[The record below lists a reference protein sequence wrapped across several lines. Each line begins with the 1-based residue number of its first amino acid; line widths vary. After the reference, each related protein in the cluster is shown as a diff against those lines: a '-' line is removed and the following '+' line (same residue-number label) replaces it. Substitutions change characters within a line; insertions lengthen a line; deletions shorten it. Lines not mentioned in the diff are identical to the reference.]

1 MFSETVSLYFK
12 SGLFNMEIWES
23 GIASGGFDIKI
34 TWFEKKNVFLSQGLI
49 LGSWLPWSPD
59 CPWTQVD

>member
-34 TWFEKKNVFLSQGLI
+34 TWFEKKMFFWVRVSFWAHDYHGAQTALELK
-49 LGSWLPWSPD
+49 
-59 CPWTQVD
+59 